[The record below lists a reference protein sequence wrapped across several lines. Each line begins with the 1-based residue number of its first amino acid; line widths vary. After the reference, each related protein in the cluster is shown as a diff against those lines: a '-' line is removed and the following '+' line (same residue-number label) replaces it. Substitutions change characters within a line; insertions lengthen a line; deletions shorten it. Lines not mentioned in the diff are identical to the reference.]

1 MNWFERMKS
10 GFRTRKKKGLP
21 DGVWIKCDGCEELLY
36 QKELEKNLRVCPKCD
51 YHFRT
56 SSKEYLNI
64 LADEDSFQVIN
75 AEMTSVDPLNFKDV
89 KRYTDRFK
97 EYVKRTGEN
106 SAILTGVGK
115 INGHSLALAVMDFS
129 FIGGSMG
136 SVVGEKVVRLINTA
150 IENRLPL
157 VIVST
162 SGGARMQESALSLM
176 QMAKTSANLFR
187 LSQQGLPY
195 ISVLVNPCTAGVLAS
210 FASLGD
216 ITIAE
221 PKTLIRFSGPRVTK
235 ETTGEEM
242 PPGFQPAEAVL
253 EHGFLDMVVHRKDL
267 KATLTNLI
275 KLLT

>member
-10 GFRTRKKKGLP
+10 GFRTIKKKELP
-21 DGVWIKCDGCEELLY
+21 DGVWIKCDGCKELLY

-56 SSKEYLNI
+56 SSKEYINI
-64 LADEDSFQVIN
+64 LVDEGSFQETN
-75 AEMTSVDPLNFKDV
+75 AGMTSVDPLKFKDV
-89 KRYTDRFK
+89 KRYVDRLK
-97 EYVKRTGEN
+97 EHMKRTEQN
-106 SAILTGVGK
+106 SAILTGVGE
-115 INGHSLALAVMDFS
+115 INGHPLALGVMNFS

-136 SVVGEKVVRLINTA
+136 SVVGEKIVRLINTA
-150 IENRLPL
+150 IERRLPL

-187 LSQQGLPY
+187 LSQQGLLY

-216 ITIAE
+216 VIIAE

-242 PPGFQPAEAVL
+242 PPGFQPAETVL
-253 EHGFLDMVVHRKDL
+253 EHGFLDLVVHRKNL
-267 KATLTNLI
+267 KSTLTNLI
-275 KLLT
+275 ELLT

>member
-10 GFRTRKKKGLP
+10 GLRTIKKRELP
-21 DGVWIKCDGCEELLY
+21 DGVWIKCDGCGELLY
-36 QKELEKNLRVCPKCD
+36 QKGLEKNLRVCPKCD
-51 YHFRT
+51 HHFRI
-56 SSKEYLNI
+56 SSKEYINI
-64 LADEDSFQVIN
+64 LVDEGSFQETN
-75 AEMTSVDPLNFKDV
+75 AEMTSIDPLKFRDI
-89 KRYTDRFK
+89 KRYTDRLK
-97 EYVKRTGEN
+97 DHIKRTGQN
-106 SAILTGVGK
+106 SAIQTGVGE
-115 INGHSLALAVMDFS
+115 INGHPLALGVMNFS

-150 IENRLPL
+150 IDRRIPL

-162 SGGARMQESALSLM
+162 SGGARMQEGAISLM

-187 LSQQGLPY
+187 LSQHGLLY

-216 ITIAE
+216 VIIAE

-235 ETTGEEM
+235 ETTGQEM
-242 PPGFQPAEAVL
+242 PPGFQPAEVVL

-267 KATLTNLI
+267 KSTLTKLI
-275 KLLT
+275 ELLT